1 MKEKAFKYGSK
12 GIKVGLSNNPIITK
26 IIRAVH
32 SSIKIVISIMKIRTS
47 THKTDN

>member
-12 GIKVGLSNNPIITK
+12 GIKVGLSNNPIINK
-26 IIRAVH
+26 IITVH
-32 SSIKIVISIMKIRTS
+32 SSIEMVIDIMKIRTS